1 MSNLN
6 LIQSKNGDYQQ
17 KRKNWKKIFI
27 SFIITLLGFLIGGNG
42 QSNNVKLFYVV
53 S

>member
-17 KRKNWKKIFI
+17 KRKNWKKNIYIFYYYT
-27 SFIITLLGFLIGGNG
+27 FRVLNRGEWAE
-42 QSNNVKLFYVV
+42 
-53 S
+53 